1 MLTDLSATVCQD
13 MKETHQPY
21 HVLDQSNHVNLIL
34 TETYI
39 LFLNPVRQLIVVCS
53 MSHADHRGRA
63 VNKIFMLIMILGT
76 LFAFFTSVGIDYIHI
91 HKHVLVAAL
100 LQPPWP
106 RYLLGLIRR
115 LLSTTSWCLPTIQ
128 KLECS
133 VPPFPPSRN
142 LCLSILITL

>member
-1 MLTDLSATVCQD
+1 MIHLIF
-13 MKETHQPY
+13 KET
-21 HVLDQSNHVNLIL
+21 LN
-34 TETYI
+34 I
-39 LFLNPVRQLIVVCS
+39 LFLRLVCELVVCS
-53 MSHADHRGRA
+53 MSLADHHGRA

-91 HKHVLVAAL
+91 HKHVLVATL

-115 LLSTTSWCLPTIQ
+115 LQSTRSWCLPTIQ

>member
-1 MLTDLSATVCQD
+1 MIHLIF
-13 MKETHQPY
+13 KET
-21 HVLDQSNHVNLIL
+21 LN
-34 TETYI
+34 I
-39 LFLNPVRQLIVVCS
+39 LFLRLVCELVVCS

-91 HKHVLVAAL
+91 HKHVLVATL

-115 LLSTTSWCLPTIQ
+115 LQSTTSWCLPTIQ